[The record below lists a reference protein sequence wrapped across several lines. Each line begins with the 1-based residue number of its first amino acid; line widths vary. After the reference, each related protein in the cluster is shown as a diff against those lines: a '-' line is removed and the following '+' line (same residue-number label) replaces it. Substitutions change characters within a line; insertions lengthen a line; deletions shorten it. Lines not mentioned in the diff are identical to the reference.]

1 VIAFYDEA
9 YWTMTPCV
17 DFEELC
23 VIASMLFVAGIKC
36 HPRAGVIGQLAHEFI
51 VMKGL

>member
-9 YWTMTPCV
+9 YWAMAPCV
-17 DFEELC
+17 DFEELGIITS
-23 VIASMLFVAGIKC
+23 VLFVAGIKG
-36 HPRAGVIGQLAHEFI
+36 HPRAGVIGQLAHEFT